1 MAAVL
6 LIAWDQHSPFRF
18 LLESTDFSR
27 ETSKS
32 WWKGLDPSVYPAFF
46 TGGGT
51 VPCRSIAEGTGKGNV
66 VRSRAV
72 STPNLMSKLHT
83 GIEVSPHLRVF
94 FTEELVVAEDSSFL
108 QEILSS
114 F

>member
-1 MAAVL
+1 ML

-18 LLESTDFSR
+18 FLESTDLSR

-32 WWKGLDPSVYPAFF
+32 WWKGLDPPVYPAFF

-51 VPCRSIAEGTGKGNV
+51 VLCRGIAEGTGKGNV

-72 STPNLMSKLHT
+72 STPNLMPKLHT

-94 FTEELVVAEDSSFL
+94 FTEELVVADDSSFL